1 MKSLLKKGKILS
13 IDSDSH
19 YLNCSNGNAKIE
31 AEAKLFAD
39 CPSCK
44 VKQKFKA
51 CKPNMKYEIKI
62 KAHITIMFKSHI
74 LTVVQNTEQMTDNSL
89 SEALL

>member
-13 IDSDSH
+13 IDSDNH

-51 CKPNMKYEIKI
+51 CKPNMKNEI